1 MNHRPIRNTLF
12 KKNRERLRSE
22 LKPNSVAF
30 VNANDLPPAN
40 ADAVMRM
47 HPNSD
52 LFYLSGIEQ
61 EESVLMIAPD
71 ASKESMREILFLR
84 EPNPHLKIWEGE
96 KHSK

>member
-1 MNHRPIRNTLF
+1 MRHTPIKNTLF
-12 KKNRERLRSE
+12 KSNRERLRAL
-22 LKPNSVAF
+22 LKPKSVAF

-40 ADAVMRM
+40 ADAVKRM

-61 EESVLMIAPD
+61 EESILMLAPD
-71 ASKESMREILFLR
+71 AVQPALREVLFVR

-96 KHSK
+96 